1 MNRGD
6 LYDAIHDDA
15 AFAQLP
21 AMIAELSGGR
31 STTLYRFDKSWQLT
45 DLRYSYFSDEIIAQ
59 ILSDPQR
66 SLDTWGNAG
75 FATGIVGRALAQD
88 EILPK
93 EQYRNSLFFNEIVR
107 PMGDDTGHCMGV
119 VHHLEGAT
127 LCTAIQR
134 PFGAGA
140 YTEEETAQ
148 LDSLIVDLQRI
159 YLSRSLIGEHE
170 RKIQGLSALLDAGEE
185 GLLLVGPK
193 LSLIEATPQARAAL
207 EGSGLASLGGGSV
220 RFADFQLERQMRRAV
235 EDTLHR
241 RATAQVTFAWDDP
254 AMGQTIRLLVLPIV
268 EGGQTNCVIRIRREN
283 DGRAHAGLW
292 LTRHYGL
299 TAAEVRVAEAL
310 AAGYAPDE
318 ISVQRGVSLNT
329 VRSQVRQLLQ
339 KTGCE
344 TVTKLVVLIR
354 NLP

>member
-6 LYDAIHDDA
+6 LYDAIHDEA

-21 AMIAELSGGR
+21 AMIAKLSGGR

-45 DLRYSYFSDEIIAQ
+45 DLRYSYFSEEMITQ

-75 FATGIVGRALAQD
+75 FATGIVGRALALD
-88 EILPK
+88 EILPQ

-107 PMGDDTGHCMGV
+107 PMGDDTGHCMGI

-140 YTEEETAQ
+140 YTDEETAE

-159 YLSRSLIGEHE
+159 YLSRSLIGDQE

-185 GLLLVGPK
+185 GLLLVGSK
-193 LSLIEATPQARAAL
+193 LSLIEATPQAKATL
-207 EGSGLASLGGGSV
+207 EVSGLASLSGGRV
-220 RFADFQLERQMRRAV
+220 RFADFHLERRMRQAV

-241 RATAQVTFAWDDP
+241 RATAQVTFAWEDP
-254 AMGQTIRLLVLPIV
+254 ASGRVIRLLVLPMAD
-268 EGGQTNCVIRIRREN
+268 GQQTGCVIRVRREN
-283 DGRAHAGLW
+283 DGAAHAGLW
-292 LTRHYGL
+292 LASHYGL
-299 TAAEVRVAEAL
+299 TAAEVQVAAAL

-318 ISVQRGVSLNT
+318 ISVERGVSLNT

-344 TVTKLVVLIR
+344 TVTKLVVLIH